1 MRRKAKGVPIDASPE
16 MLPVEPVSTLKLQ
29 HLIQIRDFLND
40 PRDQLESLQL
50 AYRRALAD
58 IDTMQL
64 RRNKILKTELGC
76 SAHRNE
82 TTLYGLV
89 IGVALLFNQL
99 LQSVGRD
106 QAGLAEASAW
116 MHTEIVTTAAGIQQ
130 YRPHGT
136 GYFLAALIS
145 AWAAA
150 PDPFSRGKVEE
161 TIAVYSQD
169 RYDMGWK
176 DTAVWLHHRYQV
188 LRQHAS
194 SIPGHE
200 LLFSEE
206 TPPDFNSSCFIQ

>member
-1 MRRKAKGVPIDASPE
+1 MHRRAREVPIDASSE

-29 HLIQIRDFLND
+29 HLIQIRCFLND
-40 PRDQLESLQL
+40 PQDQLERLQG

-64 RRNKILKTELGC
+64 RRNKVFKTELLC

-89 IGVALLFNQL
+89 IGIALLFNQL
-99 LQSVGRD
+99 LQIVGRD
-106 QAGLAEASAW
+106 KAGLAESSAW
-116 MHTEIVTTAAGIQQ
+116 MHSEVVTTAADIQQ
-130 YRPHGT
+130 YQPHGT

-150 PDPFSRGKVEE
+150 PDQFSRDKVEE
-161 TIAVYSQD
+161 TITTYSQD
-169 RYDMGWK
+169 RRDMSWK
-176 DTAVWLHHRYQV
+176 DIAGWLHHRYQV
-188 LRQHAS
+188 LRRKAS
-194 SIPGHE
+194 STPGHE
-200 LLFSEE
+200 FLFSEE